1 MATVFGPRGKRRL
14 LASLQH
20 CKLANRRRL
29 PRAPRDNLALFSG
42 GCHVTRVTTSPFS
55 GGCHAVRVKT
65 SPHCSGCHAVREH
78 DNHAYDADVLPNTDP
93 MALPMNQCSVQ

>member
-1 MATVFGPRGKRRL
+1 M
-14 LASLQH
+14 
-20 CKLANRRRL
+20 
-29 PRAPRDNLALFSG
+29 
-42 GCHVTRVTTSPFS
+42 TRVTTSPFS